1 MKKQALTFVGV
12 LSLLLVAGAA
22 FAPTGSIQSNV
33 PFGFTVSGTAFPAG
47 AYTISPLGVGNG
59 AFRIQGADKRA
70 DKLVTPNAV
79 QSNEAADRTKL
90 VFHCYSGRDH
100 CFLYEM
106 WIAGATRGRQLPRS
120 SVEKELAASLESK
133 NVTVVAS
140 AR

>member
-22 FAPTGSIQSNV
+22 FAQTGSIQGNV
-33 PFGFTVSGTAFPAG
+33 PFSFTVNGTTFPAG
-47 AYTISPLGVGNG
+47 AYTISPVGEQAGVLIRG
-59 AFRIQGADKRA
+59 AEKSAI
-70 DKLVTPNAV
+70 KLVIPNSV
-79 QSNEAADRTKL
+79 QSTQASDRTKL
-90 VFHCYSGRDH
+90 VFHCYGRDH
-100 CFLYEM
+100 CFLYQM
-106 WIAGATRGRQLPRS
+106 WIAGDTNGRQLPKS